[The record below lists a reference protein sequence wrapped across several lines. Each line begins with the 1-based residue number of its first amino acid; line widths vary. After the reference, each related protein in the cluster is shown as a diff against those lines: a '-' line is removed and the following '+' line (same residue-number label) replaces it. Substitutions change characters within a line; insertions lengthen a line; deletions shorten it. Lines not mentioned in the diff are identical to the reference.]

1 MARKLYYKI
10 NQDGRN
16 AIAADEWEEIIKLE
30 HWYNS
35 EFMWTAGKLAFK
47 MYAVFPNFDHP
58 FVNED
63 ELWNHIITRRKELRE
78 AKHSEDEIIK
88 TLEYENLIIAKKGG
102 YFDGCLASGFTRV
115 AANEWNAYLVCE
127 FLLHASRILKNAAIT
142 VIDEGEFIKPKF
154 VLLRSG
160 RVLLQLVD
168 TSKTSFYETMI
179 ANKHVF
185 SVVDSAKYDK
195 YPTFKTTIS
204 DFNELDIN
212 ERRSIVN
219 DWHWLGFENDF
230 DLNGDDIQG
239 YDLNKKVEEFTILRY
254 DKMETDSGEGMRDSQ
269 QL

>member
-10 NQDGRN
+10 ADDDRN
-16 AIAADEWEEIIKLE
+16 SLSAEEWDEVIKLE

-58 FVNED
+58 YVNED
-63 ELWNHIITRRKELRE
+63 ELWQHIVARRKELRNAHRTE
-78 AKHSEDEIIK
+78 QDIVK

-127 FLLHASRILKNAAIT
+127 FLLRASRIAKNAAIT
-142 VIDEGEFIKPKF
+142 VIDEGEFIKPKQ
-154 VLLRSG
+154 VQLRAG
-160 RVLLQLVD
+160 EVILQLHD
-168 TSKTSFYETMI
+168 PAKASFFESMI
-179 ANKHVF
+179 SHRHVF
-185 SVVDSAKYDK
+185 SIVDPAKYDK
-195 YPTFKTTIS
+195 HPSFKTTIA
-204 DFNELDIN
+204 DFNSLDID

-239 YDLNKKVEEFTILRY
+239 YDLNKKVQGFSLQNIEETP
-254 DKMETDSGEGMRDSQ
+254 
-269 QL
+269 

>member
-10 NQDGRN
+10 
-16 AIAADEWEEIIKLE
+16 ADDSKNSLSAEEYDEIIKLE

-58 FVNED
+58 YVGED
-63 ELWNHIITRRKELRE
+63 ELWQHIVARRKELRGANRTE
-78 AKHSEDEIIK
+78 QEIVK

-127 FLLHASRILKNAAIT
+127 FLLRVSRIAKNATIT
-142 VIDEGEFIKPKF
+142 VIDEGEFIKPKQ
-154 VLLRSG
+154 VQLRG
-160 RVLLQLVD
+160 GHVILELRD
-168 TSKTSFYETMI
+168 PSKTAFYESMI
-179 ANKHVF
+179 SHRHVF
-185 SVVDSAKYDK
+185 SIVDSAKYDK
-195 YPTFKTTIS
+195 YPSFKTTIS
-204 DFNELDIN
+204 DFNKLDMD

-230 DLNGDDIQG
+230 DLHGDDVQG
-239 YDLNKKVEEFTILRY
+239 YDLNKKVLSFSCGNEGE
-254 DKMETDSGEGMRDSQ
+254 ME
-269 QL
+269 